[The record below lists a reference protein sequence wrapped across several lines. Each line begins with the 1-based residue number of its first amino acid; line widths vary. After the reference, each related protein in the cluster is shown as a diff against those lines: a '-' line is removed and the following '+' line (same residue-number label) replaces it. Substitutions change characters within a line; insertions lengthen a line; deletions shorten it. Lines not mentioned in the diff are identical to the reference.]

1 MVLKKSEIQ
10 NLEKVRRL
18 NIVNSI
24 TGIKPGNLVATKS
37 MDGIPNVAIMSS
49 VVHLSSNPALI
60 GFITRPHGEFRRDTF
75 NNIMETKC
83 FTINHIHKDIIEKA
97 HFTSAKFEQVV
108 SEFDSCGLT
117 EEYVENQYAPFVKES
132 SIKIGLSYCEHISI
146 KSSNTT
152 MIVGEVEQLVVPD
165 DIIKPNGYI
174 DLSAADS
181 VGISGLN
188 SYYDLSFLNSFPYAR
203 VQNVPTEWDKNA

>member
-1 MVLKKSEIQ
+1 MCI
-10 NLEKVRRL
+10 
-18 NIVNSI
+18 
-24 TGIKPGNLVATKS
+24 
-37 MDGIPNVAIMSS
+37 
-49 VVHLSSNPALI
+49 
-60 GFITRPHGEFRRDTF
+60 RDR
-75 NNIMETKC
+75 
-83 FTINHIHKDIIEKA
+83 
-97 HFTSAKFEQVV
+97 
-108 SEFDSCGLT
+108 
-117 EEYVENQYAPFVKES
+117 YVENQYAPFVKES

-188 SYYDLSFLNSFPYAR
+188 SYYDLKFLNSFPYAR